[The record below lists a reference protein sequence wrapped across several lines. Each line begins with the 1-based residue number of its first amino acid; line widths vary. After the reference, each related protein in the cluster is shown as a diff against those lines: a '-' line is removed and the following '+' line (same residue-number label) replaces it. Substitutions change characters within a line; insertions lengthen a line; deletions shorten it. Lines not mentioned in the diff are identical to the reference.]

1 MASFQGIAGKARV
14 CFHENNEAAVEGREI
29 AHHPQHG
36 FPLRI
41 HDLHCANSSVGVR
54 MKWAPAV
61 VSTGQQVWTAAKV
74 LWSLRRSLRARQVR
88 LLAGFVLSGTFVS
101 RRSETLLVTSP
112 SYLEAG
118 KSSLRSSAGRSGMG

>member
-54 MKWAPAV
+54 MKWAPEV
-61 VSTGQQVWTAAKV
+61 VSTGQQAWTAAKV
-74 LWSLRRSLRARQVR
+74 LWSLRRSPRARQVMAFVR
-88 LLAGFVLSGTFVS
+88 LGAERDFRQQKIRKFIGYISK
-101 RRSETLLVTSP
+101 P
-112 SYLEAG
+112 S
-118 KSSLRSSAGRSGMG
+118 